1 VVDGPLKKGVSMSN
15 RTKWKVLCVCR
26 GDILRGPMMQA
37 RLQSLLDE
45 NLFRVE
51 SAGFERKSLGRHRVH
66 PSVVACMEKRGIDI
80 GKHQSHYIARL
91 QHLEDY
97 SVFVCVTPDVAER
110 VQGLLTEIKH
120 SALVIVANRVRGGVT
135 DPHEAVESVEACA
148 SLIDEVSPGIADQI
162 RSYVGTQSQR

>member
-1 VVDGPLKKGVSMSN
+1 
-15 RTKWKVLCVCR
+15 
-26 GDILRGPMMQA
+26 MQA

-66 PSVVACMEKRGIDI
+66 PSVVSCMQKRGIDI

-91 QHLEDY
+91 HHLEDY
-97 SVFVCVTPDVAER
+97 SIFVCVTRDVAER
-110 VQGLLTEIKH
+110 VQRILTEIKH
-120 SALVIVANRVRGGVT
+120 SALVIVANDVRGGLE

-148 SLIDEVSPGIADQI
+148 CLIDEVSPGIADKI
-162 RSYVGTQSQR
+162 RRYVETQSQR